1 MEQKRSYYEAYEDR
15 YQQVHREGVQWFSDS
30 PSKIVGQ
37 VIQKYGITKQ
47 AEILEIGC
55 GEGRDAAYLLKEGYH
70 ILATDLSKEAID
82 YCKEKFSDFR
92 ENFCTLDC
100 LNEKLEQK
108 FDFIYAVA
116 VLHMFV
122 LDEDRNKFYNFIGEH
137 LKENGIA
144 LIGTMG
150 NGEFESCSNPDDA
163 FTLQSRTHEQTG
175 KDMMIAGTSC
185 RIVNFDTM
193 HKEIHSAGLERLESG
208 MTSILPDFP
217 VMMVAVVKK
226 ERK

>member
-1 MEQKRSYYEAYEDR
+1 M
-15 YQQVHREGVQWFSDS
+15 
-30 PSKIVGQ
+30 
-37 VIQKYGITKQ
+37 
-47 AEILEIGC
+47 
-55 GEGRDAAYLLKEGYH
+55 
-70 ILATDLSKEAID
+70 
-82 YCKEKFSDFR
+82 
-92 ENFCTLDC
+92 
-100 LNEKLEQK
+100 
-108 FDFIYAVA
+108 
-116 VLHMFV
+116 
-122 LDEDRNKFYNFIGEH
+122 
-137 LKENGIA
+137 GIA

-193 HKEIHSAGLERLESG
+193 HKEIHSAGLECLESG